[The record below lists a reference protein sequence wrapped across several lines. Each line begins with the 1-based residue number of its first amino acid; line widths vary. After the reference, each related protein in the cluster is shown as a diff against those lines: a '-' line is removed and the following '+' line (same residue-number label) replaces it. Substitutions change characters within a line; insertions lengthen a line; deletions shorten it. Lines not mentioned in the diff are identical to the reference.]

1 MKLRLEITT
10 TQEKKKPSK
19 IRKKGII
26 LQSIF
31 LYLEAFLTLRYIVIC
46 SILHEGQDI
55 MEAFFFPS
63 SLCFIVCLLFSHAF
77 RLLLLS
83 RLDDEELTCNVCDRA
98 FSSPRQLEYHQQK
111 KRHWGYVIWSIC
123 VRPLLSSPW
132 ENRAI
137 ITHDDVLLRGYASQ
151 NFCTSTIYSLFI
163 SL

>member
-55 MEAFFFPS
+55 MEAFFHFGGN
-63 SLCFIVCLLFSHAF
+63 SLRRVHVFLRHPEKTYHPFFGPEMGVLTLFS
-77 RLLLLS
+77 
-83 RLDDEELTCNVCDRA
+83 
-98 FSSPRQLEYHQQK
+98 K
-111 KRHWGYVIWSIC
+111 KRPK
-123 VRPLLSSPW
+123 RPKKFFKQR
-132 ENRAI
+132 E
-137 ITHDDVLLRGYASQ
+137 GK
-151 NFCTSTIYSLFI
+151 FFFTSVYLAK
-163 SL
+163 